1 MTLPLYFCLLY
12 VSVSFSDLEHMPS
25 DESNV
30 KALSLI
36 DQAVKMDQEK
46 DLEGALTL
54 YKSGISS
61 YA

>member
-1 MTLPLYFCLLY
+1 
-12 VSVSFSDLEHMPS
+12 MPS

-61 YA
+61 YAWILSFLAIFQNKRDF